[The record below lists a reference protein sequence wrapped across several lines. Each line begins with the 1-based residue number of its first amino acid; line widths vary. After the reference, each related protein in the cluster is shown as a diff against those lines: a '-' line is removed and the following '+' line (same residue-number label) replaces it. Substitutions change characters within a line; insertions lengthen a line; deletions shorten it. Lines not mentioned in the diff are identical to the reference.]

1 VEYMLQIK
9 SGGRYKK
16 NDLSP
21 PPLAAPSHPFRPS
34 PPPEQAQVIPS
45 PDDRQGWGR
54 AGAWVM
60 AAKRSRRQLKTVLH
74 SFTPS
79 LLHCLLHSFI
89 IHSFIPCTFTGLHLV
104 TAFSFPVHFT
114 HCALLPATVL
124 SIAAPLAQGSRPG
137 GTEQRLTTHYSL
149 LTTHYSCYSTTRKR
163 TTTPLAHR
171 LTFQCQ
177 A

>member
-1 VEYMLQIK
+1 M
-9 SGGRYKK
+9 
-16 NDLSP
+16 SP

-60 AAKRSRRQLKTVLH
+60 AAKRSRRQDCTSLLH

-149 LTTHYSCYSTTRKR
+149 LTTPATALPEEKG
-163 TTTPLAHR
+163 R
-171 LTFQCQ
+171 LLHSLTDSYFRVKLSLVVCV
-177 A
+177 ACRV

>member
-1 VEYMLQIK
+1 M
-9 SGGRYKK
+9 
-16 NDLSP
+16 SP

-60 AAKRSRRQLKTVLH
+60 AAKRSRRQDCTSLLH
-74 SFTPS
+74 SFT
-79 LLHCLLHSFI
+79 LHSFA
-89 IHSFIPCTFTGLHLV
+89 HSFTPCTFTGLHLV

-137 GTEQRLTTHYSL
+137 GTEQRLTTHYS
-149 LTTHYSCYSTTRKR
+149 CYSTTRRKR

-171 LTFQCQ
+171 LIFPCQ